1 MITSN
6 NLEAKLL
13 ATNLENMLNQSASM
27 LELTSNFSEVKNTP
41 YANSISPVFHGIPK
55 NVDLAKRHIAQY
67 ILSKDKVLAAI
78 FFAMPK
84 GDVYLIE
91 PFARQQNLTVNN
103 LAFRDYFKGAV
114 ATHNTYLGGEIISV
128 SAHRPT
134 AVIAIPVYSSEKG
147 GMLLGVWGGAI
158 NLIVLNK
165 SLQGLD
171 LNQSNQRVVYLDQH
185 GNKIADSTPLQQQ
198 QLSNQTESF
207 ANLQSFKDS
216 IQGKSGSLVESFNG
230 TKMFIAYQPVRFA
243 ATTWAVLLFSS
254 C

>member
-13 ATNLENMLNQSASM
+13 ANNLKNMLNQSASI
-27 LELTSNFSEVKNTP
+27 LEITSNFSEVKNTP
-41 YANSISPVFHGIPK
+41 YANSISPIFHGIPK

-67 ILSKDKVLAAI
+67 ILSKDKALAAI
-78 FFAMPK
+78 FFAMPN

-91 PFARQQNLTVNN
+91 PYARQHNLTVNN
-103 LAFRDYFKGAV
+103 LAFRDYFRGTV

-128 SAHRPT
+128 SSHRPT

-147 GMLLGVWGGAI
+147 GGMLLGVWGGAI
-158 NLIVLNK
+158 NFIVLNK

-185 GNKIADSTPLQQQ
+185 DNKIADSNPLQQRH
-198 QLSNQTESF
+198 LSNQTESGRYHHI
-207 ANLQSFKDS
+207 L
-216 IQGKSGSLVESFNG
+216 
-230 TKMFIAYQPVRFA
+230 
-243 ATTWAVLLFSS
+243 
-254 C
+254 